1 MVTDPTTNP
10 LPDYLFLLGYSAM
23 PAAQANNPALVEDRR
38 RYWTEVFRSHVRDLD
53 LQRGMFDTF
62 GKAF

>member
-1 MVTDPTTNP
+1 MVNDPTTNP
-10 LPDYLFLLGYSAM
+10 LPDSVFVRGYTAM

-38 RYWTEVFRSHVRDLD
+38 RFWTEVFRNQVRDLD
-53 LQRGMFDTF
+53 LQRGMFQVF